1 MVVRGISYYGLTVLI
16 LLDWIMN
23 KKKNKKRIS
32 KLENF
37 NKKRES
43 YTKFLVE
50 KRETKK
56 K

>member
-1 MVVRGISYYGLTVLI
+1 
-16 LLDWIMN
+16 MN

-56 K
+56 IKDIEIQNYNFKI